1 MGLGRVACGSASH
14 IEGGGPSRYVIALGY
29 AGWGQGP
36 LEEELT
42 RHGWF
47 VAPVSDQLLFGTSA
61 QDRWSAA
68 WSANGIARRLL
79 ASQNGHACKSGL
91 RPCLFGSWPGR
102 DLHIAPPVLCPS
114 SIGKA

>member
-29 AGWGQGP
+29 DGWGQGQ
-36 LEEELT
+36 LEEEMT

-68 WSANGIARRLL
+68 WSANGIDSSLL
-79 ASQNGHACKSGL
+79 ASPSGHACQ
-91 RPCLFGSWPGR
+91 
-102 DLHIAPPVLCPS
+102 S
-114 SIGKA
+114 SSEEHTSELQSIMRTSYAVFSLKHNK